1 MDVGRLYPASVD
13 GDELVDDLA
22 CSARECAALRGAVD
36 LAGWVGA
43 GRAVTAKGVLRRAD
57 VPAAGGVL
65 GVELPDWVRSAADV
79 PALHW
84 PWLAALG
91 TGLLSVDGGRAVTG
105 PAVAG
110 WQSAGPDDVLDLWVR
125 GFVAALTGLF
135 DSGEGAQALEIGR
148 LALTVL
154 ARDLVPTGAELS
166 REVTLTVIQAGL
178 HETFDQGFGT
188 RDPAEA
194 AVELLAAFGAV
205 TGTPKRRITQLGQWA
220 LSTIGT
226 RGESLLGVSDDVDE
240 DVTYQLKIVLRSV
253 RPACWRRV
261 VMPASATLGELHEVI
276 QVAFE
281 WDGDHLHGF
290 TVGRHRYGDPYFDFE
305 HDEYETT
312 LATAFARAR
321 KPITYTYDF
330 GDDWRHDITL
340 EKAVEP
346 VATHPVCVGGRG
358 DVPVEDSDEPVWTV
372 FDRAGINTRLA
383 RLGTDERGAEAQLR
397 EDIEVILTDAYGEY
411 EQMTAFLTV
420 LEEEIDFPVPATLLG
435 NPVVVTGLVE
445 DDATVELRVRCKGQ
459 HAKGLVSFADLEFRP
474 GTVEA
479 WLHAVYAT
487 YLGRK
492 PSALTL
498 PTGWDGLSNWAL

>member
-1 MDVGRLYPASVD
+1 M
-13 GDELVDDLA
+13 
-22 CSARECAALRGAVD
+22 
-36 LAGWVGA
+36 
-43 GRAVTAKGVLRRAD
+43 
-57 VPAAGGVL
+57 L
-65 GVELPDWVRSAADV
+65 GVGLPDWVRSAADV
-79 PALHW
+79 PTLHW

-91 TGLLSVDGGRAVTG
+91 AGLLSVDGGRAVAG

-135 DSGEGAQALEIGR
+135 DSDGEGAQALEIGR

-166 REVTLTVIQAGL
+166 REVTLAVTRAGL
-178 HETFDQGFGT
+178 HETFDRGFGT
-188 RDPAEA
+188 RDPAEVT
-194 AVELLAAFGAV
+194 VELLATFGAV
-205 TGTPKRRITQLGQWA
+205 TGTPERRITPLGRWA
-220 LSTIGT
+220 LSMIGS

-240 DVTYQLKIVLRSV
+240 DEAYQLKIVLRHV

-261 VMPASATLGELHEVI
+261 VIPASATLGELHEVI
-276 QVAFE
+276 QIAFE

-290 TVGRHRYGDPYFDFE
+290 TIGRRRYGDPYFDFE
-305 HDEYETT
+305 YDEYETT
-312 LATAFARAR
+312 LATAFALTR

-330 GDDWRHDITL
+330 GDDWRHEITL
-340 EKAVEP
+340 EKVVEQ
-346 VATHPVCVGGRG
+346 VTTDPVCVGGRG
-358 DVPVEDSDEPVWTV
+358 DAPVEDSAEPAWTA
-372 FDRAGINTRLA
+372 FDQAGINTRLA
-383 RLGTDERGAEAQLR
+383 RLGETEREAETQLR
-397 EDIEVILTDAYGEY
+397 EDTEVILTDAYGEY

-445 DDATVELRVRCKGQ
+445 DDATVQLRARCKGQ

-474 GTVEA
+474 GTVES

-487 YLGRK
+487 YLGRP

-498 PTGWDGLSNWAL
+498 PAGWDGLSNWAL

>member
-1 MDVGRLYPASVD
+1 MDVGRLYSASVD

-43 GRAVTAKGVLRRAD
+43 GRAVTAKGVLRRVD
-57 VPAAGGVL
+57 VPAAGRVL

-91 TGLLSVDGGRAVTG
+91 AGLLSVDGGRAVAG

-110 WQSAGPDDVLDLWVR
+110 WRSARADEVCDLWAR

-135 DSGEGAQALEIGR
+135 DSGEGTQALEIGR

-154 ARDLVPTGAELS
+154 ARDSVSTGAELS
-166 REVTLTVIQAGL
+166 REVTLAVIHAGL
-178 HETFDQGFGT
+178 HETFDRGFGT
-188 RDPAEA
+188 RDPAETT
-194 AVELLAAFGAV
+194 VELLAAFGAV
-205 TGTPKRRITQLGQWA
+205 TGTSKRRITPLGRWGLA
-220 LSTIGT
+220 MIGT

-240 DVTYQLKIVLRSV
+240 DRTYQLKIVLRHV

-276 QVAFE
+276 QVAFA
-281 WDGDHLHGF
+281 WGGDHLHGF
-290 TVGRHRYGDPYFDFE
+290 TIGRYRYGDPYFDFE
-305 HDEYETT
+305 YDEYKTS
-312 LATAFARAR
+312 LAAAFARAR
-321 KPITYTYDF
+321 KPITYSYDF
-330 GDDWRHDITL
+330 GDDWRHEITL
-340 EKAVEP
+340 EKVVEP

-358 DVPVEDSDEPVWTV
+358 DVPVEDSDEPAWLA
-372 FDRAGINTRLA
+372 FDQADINAGLA
-383 RLGTDERGAEAQLR
+383 RLGTDERDAETQLR

-435 NPVVVTGLVE
+435 NPVAVTGLDE
-445 DDATVELRVRCKGQ
+445 DDATVELRARCKGQ

-479 WLHAVYAT
+479 WLHAAYVT
-487 YLGRK
+487 YLGQP

-498 PTGWDGLSNWAL
+498 PAGWDGLTNWTS

>member
-1 MDVGRLYPASVD
+1 MLGGFTLSRVSDD
-13 GDELVDDLA
+13 DLVDDLA
-22 CSARECAALRGAVD
+22 RAARECAALQGAVD
-36 LAGWVGA
+36 LADWVGV

-57 VPAAGGVL
+57 VPAAGRVL

-79 PALHW
+79 PAVHL

-91 TGLLSVDGGRAVTG
+91 AGLLSVDGGRAVTG
-105 PAVAG
+105 LAVAG

-125 GFVAALTGLF
+125 GFVVALTGLF

-154 ARDLVPTGAELS
+154 ARDLVPIGAELL
-166 REVTLTVIQAGL
+166 REVTLAVIGAGL
-178 HETFDQGFGT
+178 HETFDRGFGT

-194 AVELLAAFGAV
+194 TVALLGAFGAV
-205 TGTPKRRITQLGQWA
+205 NSKHRITPLGRWA
-220 LSTIGT
+220 LTMIGT

-240 DVTYQLKIVLRSV
+240 DMTYQVKIVLRHV

-290 TVGRHRYGDPYFDFE
+290 TIGRHRYGDPYFDFE
-305 HDEYETT
+305 YDEYRTS

-330 GDDWRHDITL
+330 GDDWRHEITL
-340 EKAVEP
+340 EKVVEP

-358 DVPVEDSDEPVWTV
+358 DAPVEDCDEPAWTT
-372 FDRAGINTRLA
+372 FDQTGINTRLA
-383 RLGTDERGAEAQLR
+383 RLGNVEREAEAQLR
-397 EDIEVILTDAYGEY
+397 EDIETILTDAYGEY

-445 DDATVELRVRCKGQ
+445 DNAAVELRARCKGQ
-459 HAKGLVSFADLEFRP
+459 HAKGLVSFADLEFRS

-479 WLHAVYAT
+479 WLHAAYAT
-487 YLGRK
+487 YLGGHRR
-492 PSALTL
+492 
-498 PTGWDGLSNWAL
+498 N

>member
-1 MDVGRLYPASVD
+1 MVVGWLYPASVD

-43 GRAVTAKGVLRRAD
+43 GRAVTVKGVLRRAD
-57 VPAAGGVL
+57 VPAVGRVL
-65 GVELPDWVRSAADV
+65 GVELPDRVRSAADV
-79 PALHW
+79 PTLHW

-91 TGLLSVDGGRAVTG
+91 AGFVSVDGGRAVAG
-105 PAVAG
+105 PAVAE
-110 WQSAGPDDVLDLWVR
+110 WPSARADEVLDLWVR
-125 GFVAALTGLF
+125 GFMAALTGLF
-135 DSGEGAQALEIGR
+135 DSGEGVRALEIGR

-154 ARDLVPTGAELS
+154 AYDSVPTGAELS
-166 REVTLTVIQAGL
+166 RAVTLAVISAGL
-178 HETFDQGFGT
+178 HEIFTRGFGT

-194 AVELLAAFGAV
+194 TVALLAAFGAV
-205 TGTPKRRITQLGQWA
+205 TSRRRITPLGRWA
-220 LSTIGT
+220 LAMIGT
-226 RGESLLGVSDDVDE
+226 RGESLLGAAEDLDE
-240 DVTYQLKIVLRSV
+240 DQTYQLKIVLLRV

-290 TVGRHRYGDPYFDFE
+290 TIGRSRYGDPHFDFQ
-305 HDEYETT
+305 HDEQKTS
-312 LATAFARAR
+312 LATAFARAH

-330 GDDWRHDITL
+330 GDDWRHEITL
-340 EKAVEP
+340 EKVVEP

-358 DVPVEDSDEPVWTV
+358 DVPVEDSDEPAWTA
-372 FDRAGINTRLA
+372 FDQTGINTRLA
-383 RLGTDERGAEAQLR
+383 RSGEAEREAEAQLR
-397 EDIEVILTDAYGEY
+397 EDIETILTDAYGEY

-420 LEEEIDFPVPATLLG
+420 LEEEIGFPVPATQLG

-445 DDATVELRVRCKGQ
+445 DDATVELRARCKGQ

-479 WLHAVYAT
+479 WLHAAYAT
-487 YLGRK
+487 YLGRS

-498 PTGWDGLSNWAL
+498 PAGWDGLTNWMP